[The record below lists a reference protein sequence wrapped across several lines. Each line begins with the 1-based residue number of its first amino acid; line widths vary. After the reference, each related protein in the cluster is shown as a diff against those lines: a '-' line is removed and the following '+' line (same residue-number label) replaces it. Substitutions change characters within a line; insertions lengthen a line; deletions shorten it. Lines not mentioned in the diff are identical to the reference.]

1 MEEIVQLTVS
11 APAMTV
17 MVERPERHRS
27 GRFSSF
33 ARQGR
38 VALAAGL
45 CVMLSGC
52 FGGLPRVEN
61 RPIPFQNLGHDWHRH
76 FAYGL
81 QLLED
86 DSLAVNKNV
95 FARAAFSSAARF
107 SQDYA
112 PAYVG
117 LGVSEM
123 SLGNF
128 ASAQIAFLNAALID
142 DRSTYWA
149 LSAMAALKNG
159 DEIVARSLFD
169 AMQASHTQDDDPASR
184 FIRAVYLP
192 GDTTYSSPIATIPHE
207 ADNTQAE
214 KGLTCDK
221 NARDDIC
228 RNLNIVANIYFVRRY
243 STDSKSRGTDF
254 FNDLTVQLGATRTQ
268 EWQKEA
274 RESTVSILSELS
286 LSIPEIEYAVRLT
299 PQNVNSSVYVNAAPS
314 VVTSIG
320 EESEIHEGSN
330 KTILFNSAGD
340 AEQYTAETGLTLN
353 LEPVLAT
360 PDYVN
365 LKWNFEFSSLGTLE
379 PSASAQVLDVS
390 KNTYAIAGYFPYGK
404 PIVLGT
410 IASGTQQY
418 EGTGQTGLN
427 RVPLVGGAF
436 GKSEDRI
443 SASDTMVIGVLSEP
457 TAFHGSHEKQV
468 LEAMES
474 MGVKITSHETIERR
488 RILHQAPDIY
498 AFGLSF
504 LKTHAGVPVAPD
516 ARPLGASSAREEGQ
530 PGRSRRQ

>member
-1 MEEIVQLTVS
+1 MEKIVQLTEL
-11 APAMTV
+11 APAMTA
-17 MVERPERHRS
+17 MDERPEQYCS
-27 GRFSSF
+27 GRFSAF
-33 ARQGR
+33 VKPGR
-38 VALAAGL
+38 ALLTVGMY
-45 CVMLSGC
+45 VMLSGC

-76 FAYGL
+76 FEYGL
-81 QLLED
+81 QLLEEN
-86 DSLAVNKNV
+86 SLAVNKNV

-128 ASAQIAFLNAALID
+128 AAAQIAFLNAGLID

-149 LSAMAALKNG
+149 LSAIAALKNS
-159 DEIVARSLFD
+159 DELVARSLFD
-169 AMQASHTQDDDPASR
+169 ATQASHTQDDDPASR

-192 GDTTYSSPIATIPHE
+192 SDTTYSSPIATIPYE
-207 ADNTQAE
+207 PDNTQAE
-214 KGLTCDK
+214 KILTCDK
-221 NARDDIC
+221 NAGDDIC

-268 EWQKEA
+268 DWQKEA
-274 RESTVSILSELS
+274 GESTVSILSELS

-330 KTILFNSAGD
+330 KTILYNSTGD
-340 AEQYTAETGLTLN
+340 ADQYTAETGLTLN
-353 LEPVLAT
+353 LKPELAT

-365 LKWNFEFSSLGTLE
+365 LKLSFKFSSLGTLE

-390 KNTYAIAGYFPYGK
+390 TNTYTITGYFPYGK

-410 IASGTQQY
+410 IASGTQKY
-418 EGTGQTGLN
+418 DATGQTGLN

-457 TAFHGSHEKQV
+457 AAFHGSHEKQV
-468 LEAMES
+468 LEAMRS
-474 MGVKITSHETIERR
+474 MGVKTTPHETIERR
-488 RILHQAPDIY
+488 RILYQAPDIY
-498 AFGLSF
+498 AFGLKF
-504 LKTHAGVPVAPD
+504 LKAHAGPEIEP
-516 ARPLGASSAREEGQ
+516 
-530 PGRSRRQ
+530 